1 MSGPEELEYLEFDVV
16 KEDWTKY
23 KLEDGAI
30 LKSKFILGTVLKKKG
45 VEGEYSLNGET
56 VTFAVVPKELW
67 GPPSTKRYTRQ
78 ELLESIDKEDM
89 KFTCLT
95 PDSWNVYRLKDGFTI
110 NVKLELIQ
118 VSRTNKFTE
127 KGERIYIF
135 NIQPLFKGK
144 RTRT

>member
-67 GPPSTKRYTRQ
+67 GPPSTKR
-78 ELLESIDKEDM
+78 
-89 KFTCLT
+89 
-95 PDSWNVYRLKDGFTI
+95 
-110 NVKLELIQ
+110 
-118 VSRTNKFTE
+118 
-127 KGERIYIF
+127 
-135 NIQPLFKGK
+135 
-144 RTRT
+144 